1 MEMEYTSEEIQKFIS
16 GTYDC
21 FNLIKELRAKETLTE
36 DEVERLN
43 VNIEH
48 IRTMMGKEWF
58 VAGLT
63 TLQITELQAI

>member
-1 MEMEYTSEEIQKFIS
+1 METEYTSEEIQKFIS

-21 FNLIKELRAKETLTE
+21 FDLVKELRSKETLTE

-48 IRTMMGKEWF
+48 IKFIMSKEWF
-58 VAGLT
+58 VVGLT
-63 TLQITELQAI
+63 KEQKTELEVI